1 MGASNYSSRYSHK
14 ECGCGCVRLGK
25 SGGVTYDLVDLG
37 DLGLEDGD
45 GISDRGLLG
54 SSGDLGSSEAHG
66 GNGGELA

>member
-1 MGASNYSSRYSHK
+1 M
-14 ECGCGCVRLGK
+14 CGCVRLGE
-25 SGGVTYDLVDLG
+25 SVTYDLVDLG

-54 SSGDLGSSEAHG
+54 RSGDLGSSEAHG

>member
-1 MGASNYSSRYSHK
+1 M
-14 ECGCGCVRLGK
+14 RLGE
-25 SGGVTYDLVDLG
+25 SVTYDLVDLG